1 MFLDTL
7 KTVFRKRKSGKI
19 IMLAN
24 NTNVN
29 SPWFEEL
36 TIYKQVRTLKKG
48 QTIDCKSDG
57 GTTFSIHFINPE
69 NQKEQKEQ
77 NRLFFGFNNP
87 KLSAITGVGE
97 WNVEEVQHIPKD
109 FNFVLQFKKMF
120 IRVAP
125 SEYVSLELGTHNDEP
140 CALVKRA
147 SRIFD
152 DDIVFTLSDKNE
164 YKNGFYKFGD
174 DKMLSLIIEYIEQ
187 NRIYYSTNEV
197 GNDFKNYVRLCKDSK
212 FR

>member
-1 MFLDTL
+1 M
-7 KTVFRKRKSGKI
+7 
-19 IMLAN
+19 
-24 NTNVN
+24 
-29 SPWFEEL
+29 
-36 TIYKQVRTLKKG
+36 
-48 QTIDCKSDG
+48 
-57 GTTFSIHFINPE
+57 
-69 NQKEQKEQ
+69 
-77 NRLFFGFNNP
+77 
-87 KLSAITGVGE
+87 
-97 WNVEEVQHIPKD
+97 QHVPKD
-109 FNFVLQFKKMF
+109 FDFVLELKKVF
-120 IRVAP
+120 IGVAP
-125 SEYVSLELGTHNDEP
+125 SEFVSLEIGTHNDEP

-147 SRIFD
+147 TRVFD